1 MYCISSLKV
10 ARLAITVV
18 EINSVTVFQ
27 VHEQSWNCG
36 RNCWPEFQSNSC
48 TSTNP
53 TSLRPSLRSIHAK
66 QTRHRIFLAQKLP
79 EPFDF
84 QFSIVR

>member
-27 VHEQSWNCG
+27 VHEQSWNLKL
-36 RNCWPEFQSNSC
+36 RPELLARISVESC
-48 TSTNP
+48 KSSKDP
-53 TSLRPSLRSIHAK
+53 TSLHSLRSFFTINSCQADAASNLSGPK
-66 QTRHRIFLAQKLP
+66 SA
-79 EPFDF
+79 
-84 QFSIVR
+84 

>member
-27 VHEQSWNCG
+27 VHEQSWNLK
-36 RNCWPEFQSNSC
+36 
-48 TSTNP
+48 
-53 TSLRPSLRSIHAK
+53 LRPELR
-66 QTRHRIFLAQKLP
+66 RIFDQVCEKSQGYAKRSQK
-79 EPFDF
+79 EEEKED
-84 QFSIVR
+84 

>member
-27 VHEQSWNCG
+27 VHEQSWNLKL
-36 RNCWPEFQSNSC
+36 RPELLIAGQNFSRILHKS
-48 TSTNP
+48 SKDP
-53 TSLRPSLRSIHAK
+53 TSLHSLRSFFTINSCQADAASNLSGPK
-66 QTRHRIFLAQKLP
+66 SA
-79 EPFDF
+79 
-84 QFSIVR
+84 

>member
-27 VHEQSWNCG
+27 VHDL
-36 RNCWPEFQSNSC
+36 EFEIAAGIASQNFS
-48 TSTNP
+48 
-53 TSLRPSLRSIHAK
+53 
-66 QTRHRIFLAQKLP
+66 RILQ
-79 EPFDF
+79 
-84 QFSIVR
+84 QVQ